1 MSKVA
6 VITDSNSGITQKEAK
21 ELGIF
26 VLPMPFFMNEQE
38 YLEDISL
45 TQEAF
50 YENLQNDTEI
60 ATSQPSPESV
70 TKQWDEV
77 LKEYDEIVCIP
88 MSSGLSGTCQ
98 TAMMLAEDYDGRVV
112 VVNNQRISVT
122 QRQSAI
128 DAKKLADQGKTA
140 AEIEAILME
149 TKMDT
154 SMFMEKTFCMPEISC
169 LPM

>member
-6 VITDSNSGITQKEAK
+6 IITDSNSGITQTAAK

-26 VLPMPFFMNEQE
+26 VQPMPFFMNEKE
-38 YLEDISL
+38 YLEDITLS
-45 TQEAF
+45 QEEF
-50 YENLQNDTEI
+50 YENLEGDTEI

-70 TKQWDEV
+70 TKLWDQV
-77 LKEYDEIVCIP
+77 LEEYDEILCIP

-122 QRQSAI
+122 QRQSAL
-128 DAKKLADQGKTA
+128 DAKKLADQ
-140 AEIEAILME
+140 
-149 TKMDT
+149 
-154 SMFMEKTFCMPEISC
+154 
-169 LPM
+169 